1 MEINN
6 DVIVTRSINN
16 NVLLVRDNGVEKILF
31 QKGIGFGKKFGDKIK
46 AKTEVSKI
54 FIISEDNNRKNFN
67 EIVTSVD
74 NKLIGIFEEALG
86 EIQDELGEELNENI
100 HVALI
105 EHLSFSVK
113 RLKNKQEIINPFLNE
128 VETLYSK
135 EFNLASKLARRIEK
149 VAKVKIPDGEVA
161 FIAIHIHSAR
171 NNGKLANTIKY
182 AYLSNTIVENIED
195 RLGIYI
201 DRQSL
206 DYTRFLI
213 HIRFAIERIMNNKKI
228 ENDLKDIIKE
238 RYKLSYNISKDVA
251 KIISK
256 TLECEVCESEVAYIA
271 MHIERFRISLSYN

>member
-6 DVIVTRSINN
+6 DVTVTRVINN
-16 NVLLVRDNGVEKILF
+16 NVLLVRDKGVEKILF
-31 QKGIGFGKKFGDKIK
+31 EKGIGFGKKFGDKIK

-54 FIISEDNNRKNFN
+54 FIIEDYDNRKNFN
-67 EIVTSVD
+67 EIVTAVD
-74 NKLIGIFEEALG
+74 NKLVGVFEEALG

-100 HVALI
+100 HVGLI

-113 RLKNKQEIINPFLNE
+113 RLKNNQEIINPFLNE
-128 VETLYSK
+128 VEALYSK
-135 EFNLASKLARRIEK
+135 EFNLASKLARRVEK

-182 AYLSNTIVENIED
+182 AYLSNTIVEYIED
-195 RLGIYI
+195 KLGIYI

-213 HIRFAIERIMNNKKI
+213 HIRFAIERVMNDKKI
-228 ENDLKDIIKE
+228 ENTLKDIIKE
-238 RYKLSYNISKDVA
+238 KYKLSYTISKDVA
-251 KIISK
+251 KIISD
-256 TLECEVCESEVAYIA
+256 TLECEVC
-271 MHIERFRISLSYN
+271 

>member
-6 DVIVTRSINN
+6 DVTVTRVLNN
-16 NVLLVRDNGVEKILF
+16 NVLLVRDKGVEKILF
-31 QKGIGFGKKFGDKIK
+31 EKGIGFEKKFGDKIK
-46 AKTEVSKI
+46 SKTEVSKI
-54 FIISEDNNRKNFN
+54 FIISDDNNSKKRYEN
-67 EIVTSVD
+67 VTLMD
-74 NKLIGIFEEALG
+74 DKLIEVFEETLG
-86 EIQDELGEELNENI
+86 EIQDELGEELNENVHI
-100 HVALI
+100 ALI

-113 RLKNKQEIINPFLNE
+113 RLKNNQEIINPFLNE

-149 VAKVKIPDGEVA
+149 VEKVKIPDGEVA

-182 AYLSNTIVENIED
+182 AYLSNTIVENVED

-201 DRQSL
+201 DRKSI

-213 HIRFAIERIMNNKKI
+213 HIRFAIERIMSNKKI
-228 ENDLKDIIKE
+228 ENTLKDVIKKE
-238 RYKLSYNISKDVA
+238 YKLSYSISKDVA

-271 MHIERFRISLSYN
+271 MYIERFRISLP